1 MGTYLHGFQEG
12 LSAALRSKGR
22 QVINITIEE
31 VNEYNLGMII
41 ALYERAVAVYAEF
54 VNINA
59 FHQPGVQA
67 YKLAAQGVLDLREK
81 FASALAELD
90 EFSGN
95 AADFAAKT
103 NLADAEVEIA
113 GLLAKA
119 ALNSE
124 VINREYDAEKG
135 WIYSL
140 K

>member
-1 MGTYLHGFQEG
+1 
-12 LSAALRSKGR
+12 
-22 QVINITIEE
+22 
-31 VNEYNLGMII
+31 YNLGMII

-54 VNINA
+54 INVNA

-67 YKLAAQGVLDLREK
+67 YKLAAQGVLDLRKK
-81 FASALAELD
+81 FANALAELNG
-90 EFSGN
+90 FSGN

-103 NLADAEVEIA
+103 NLADDEVEIA